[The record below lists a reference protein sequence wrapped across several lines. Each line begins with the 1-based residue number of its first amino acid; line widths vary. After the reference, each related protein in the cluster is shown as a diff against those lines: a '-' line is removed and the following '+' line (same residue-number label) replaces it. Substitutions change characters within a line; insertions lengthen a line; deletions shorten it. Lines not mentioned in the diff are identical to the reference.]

1 MGGAEGAGG
10 RRQEA
15 RDKRQDAKGK
25 RQKARG
31 EMQEKR
37 DKGQKA
43 RKGDRSGFMGIFF
56 LVGIIPFNGRV
67 DYGMLESSHA

>member
-1 MGGAEGAGG
+1 VQGGG
-10 RRQEA
+10 RRHET
-15 RDKRQDAKGK
+15 RGK
-25 RQKARG
+25 RQETRG

>member
-15 RDKRQDAKGK
+15 RDK

-67 DYGMLESSHA
+67 DYGMLEYSHA